1 MLIQKAYL
9 VFLISFLLCFLLS
22 FGKRT
27 KYCGDKWS
35 QREICSL
42 GGIGIF
48 ISVFL
53 FSDNPIV
60 LWGGLLF
67 LLGLIDDIFD
77 LKAKTKLFWQVLIIM
92 FFISGFRLE
101 WFENRIVDLVVTFA
115 WLLVITNS
123 FNLLDNMDGLA
134 SGIAIIA
141 LVFFLCIYTSE
152 LGYVM
157 LGAIAGF
164 LLLNFPPA
172 RIYMGDSGSLFI
184 GFVLAAMIG
193 QGNTILSSVSV
204 FILPITDTVFVIVRR
219 TLNKKSIFKGGT
231 DHLSHTLM
239 KQLGFIDREAIWLLY
254 WLSFLGTLVIIFWG
268 SCC

>member
-27 KYCGDKWS
+27 KYCQDKWS

-53 FSDNPIV
+53 FSDNSLV
-60 LWGGLLF
+60 LWGGLMF
-67 LLGLIDDIFD
+67 LLGLMDDIFD
-77 LKAKTKLFWQVLIIM
+77 LKAKTKLFWQVLIVM
-92 FFISGFRLE
+92 FFVSGFRLE
-101 WFENRIVDLVVTFA
+101 WFENRFVDLAVTFA
-115 WLLVITNS
+115 WLLVITNA

-141 LVFFLCIYTSE
+141 LVFFLCVYTSE

-193 QGNTILSSVSV
+193 QGSDFYSS
-204 FILPITDTVFVIVRR
+204 FFLFLIPLTDTIFVIVRR
-219 TLNKKSIFKGGT
+219 LLDGKSIFKGGA
-231 DHLSHTLM
+231 DHLSHSLVR
-239 KQLGFIDREAIWLLY
+239 QLGIGEREAILILY
-254 WLSFLGTLVIIFWG
+254 SLSLSGVMGVLR
-268 SCC
+268 